1 MEPPVPVVSHLWSYF
16 TSIKFVKDIGEAAN
30 IVKNAVI
37 EAGRRIYF
45 TRCERRV
52 AAAQRKERPE
62 LKDAWDV
69 LDLANKF
76 KLAPLDDKMERVDG
90 TTLTAEEFQEKY
102 EAPRIPC
109 VITGLTKNW
118 KAHENWTISKLA
130 QKYGNVRFKC
140 GERKYGRPVMLK
152 FKYYAEYMR
161 ENDDDSPLYI
171 FDDSF
176 GERKYTKELLNDYEV
191 PLIFRDNLFGILGTH
206 EKRPQYR
213 ATKSDISTSEQF
225 MIESD
230 RHYEE
235 FCLYRLY
242 EYVSV
247 NVICNFRWVLIHP
260 DTPKELLR
268 IPKSQRGVHPKEAIT
283 WFSTVYKRIHDGD
296 WPFHKYPV
304 MECQQ
309 RPGEVVFVPCGWW
322 HVVINEDDTV
332 AVTENFCSRIN
343 LVHVYP
349 TIQKFRP
356 GLTRIFLE
364 KYK

>member
-1 MEPPVPVVSHLWSYF
+1 
-16 TSIKFVKDIGEAAN
+16 
-30 IVKNAVI
+30 
-37 EAGRRIYF
+37 
-45 TRCERRV
+45 
-52 AAAQRKERPE
+52 
-62 LKDAWDV
+62 LKDGWSA

-90 TTLTAEEFQEKY
+90 TALNVEEFQEKY

-109 VITGLTKNW
+109 VITGLTRNW
-118 KAHENWTISKLA
+118 KAHENWTIRKLA

-176 GERKYTKELLNDYEV
+176 GERKYTKKLLSDYEV
-191 PLIFRDNLFGILGTH
+191 PLIFRDNLFEILGTH

-213 ATKSDISTSEQF
+213 WIVIGPARSGTNIHVDPLGTSAWNALIHDVF
-225 MIESD
+225 
-230 RHYEE
+230 
-235 FCLYRLY
+235 
-242 EYVSV
+242 V
-247 NVICNFRWVLIHP
+247 NVIIRNFRWVLIHP

-268 IPKSQRGVHPKEAIT
+268 IPKSQRGIHPKEAIT

-304 MECQQ
+304 IECQQ
-309 RPGEVVFVPCGWW
+309 RPGEVIFVPCGWW

-343 LVHVYP
+343 LVHVYS
-349 TIQKFRP
+349 TILKFRP
-356 GLTRIFLE
+356 GLTRIFL
-364 KYK
+364 KRYK